1 MKKNLINLKKIFI
14 VATLIITVLT
24 PIFGINVYFGQN
36 LSSAEDLQFDPNQ
49 VISSLSLQSDTDSSI
64 QNVEADNLI
73 FDHDLK
79 RYLNNLKL
87 KDVDGRNVK
96 VIVLF
101 DDSTHK
107 SERINAIN
115 SILDNVEILNNY
127 DIIPGV
133 YLSCDPNELLL
144 KSELLEELGTIKKI
158 FKSKVYS
165 YPIQPTELPHSSALN
180 SVDYPNWWIPAIG
193 ADGLAFDGSGVR
205 VAIVDT
211 GIYEHPDLNVV
222 LSQNFISGES
232 SFYVDDIYGHGT
244 HVAGIVGSDGTS
256 SNGIYRGVAPGVS
269 LINAKAG
276 GLEGLEDGDIISA
289 IDWSVLPV
297 ISGGAGADI
306 ISMSF
311 GGGYPNA
318 SDPLARAMTNAAR
331 NYGVIL
337 VSSAGNSGP
346 DYFTGGSPASGPYI
360 ISVGATDSS
369 NNLAS
374 FSSWGPSFSYL
385 GYPDVVAPGVD
396 IIATEAPNSV
406 ISKEMRYLGDFFD
419 YIGDSDYIPLSGTSM
434 SCPMVAGALAIIKE
448 AYPSI
453 TSETARIA
461 LLEGAS
467 KFADHNFLKYGA
479 GLINVSKSLE
489 YLNQVNLTY
498 GNVNN
503 ISILFP
509 DEVPLEPFDLLHFPG
524 DYQSF
529 NLTLF
534 SGIANTYDINVPSN
548 VDGLSVSLDK
558 SQVTFAD
565 TGFNFIT
572 LDIKIKMNAQPGI
585 RSFELNVTSGSTLY
599 DSITISVE
607 VKLPDY
613 KILMESYHGLN
624 DWFPEISFYQMRF
637 YEMMNSLSELNISVD
652 YLAELWTPYYNKG
665 TDNSF
670 LTESKL
676 SKYDLIVLQ
685 NPILPF
691 NPLEMNFLKEY
702 FNNGGNI
709 LFLGTRYQD
718 LCSENLNAL
727 FDNLELDLQI
737 NEENIIY
744 ETWLGIGLYLN
755 TNNVTDLNSIPIFN
769 GVDKF
774 IWSYGNTFTTSGNVD
789 SIASIGGQTVAA
801 SYDGNPFGKGRFIAF
816 GDLHWLTDYFTETD
830 YQQDHMN
837 LLKNIINYFLYQE
850 DISINLALSSE
861 LTSTPQVNISAYVQ
875 NQILNIPIASSSLNL
890 NLTASIENT
899 GYFEIIDMV
908 SPFDGFS
915 TNYSITLPFPSDS
928 PYSITVN
935 LTLGQE
941 VYIKTIK
948 VLYYD
953 SNSYPQISFQ
963 TISGSTLRDGFDS
976 LSILS
981 QLNKPNYDVDAYMAI
996 YSYSLFNSKKTVNRT
1011 LNNFNNPPF
1020 STTYTKGYTPTS
1032 SDPAGLVLAYTV
1044 PKNISSNYYNPFS
1057 KRLISSIFNH
1067 APIID
1072 EFNSTFS
1079 IDGSA
1084 ITRLEDTYT
1093 LDTSYVYRASQ
1104 GSIIDFRVKAYDSV
1118 NYEDPNMSNM
1128 RVSINLFICLVS
1140 EDDYLVFIFPNK
1152 FPVSVLNY
1160 QSSSDIHQGTFE
1172 IPYTI
1177 QYSTIRG
1184 LVSISTVTNFDLDT
1198 NEGYIAIIMISVDD
1212 SEGGTNDFI
1221 IIFLISAGQQPF
1233 FLILGLVIA
1242 AIVIVSSLT
1251 ILLLVLRKRKKSR
1264 QQKITEEYY
1273 SPYEDTTTAPT
1284 YQQPSFSF
1292 CPYCGFKIMTLK
1304 NYCPNCGK
1312 QLKFKD

>member
-1 MKKNLINLKKIFI
+1 MKKNFINLKKVFI
-14 VATLIITVLT
+14 ATILIITVLT
-24 PIFGINVYFGQN
+24 PIFGINAYFSQN
-36 LSSAEDLQFDPNQ
+36 LSSAKILQFDTNQ
-49 VISSLSLQSDTDSSI
+49 VTSSLSLQSNTDSSN
-64 QNVEADNLI
+64 QNLKAENLI
-73 FDHDLK
+73 FDHSLNQ
-79 RYLNNLKL
+79 YLNNLKL
-87 KDVDGRNVK
+87 KNTNSKRVK
-96 VIVLF
+96 IIVLF
-101 DDSTHK
+101 DDVTHK
-107 SERINAIN
+107 SERINIIN
-115 SILDNVEILNNY
+115 SILDDVEIFNNY
-127 DIIPGV
+127 NIIPGV
-133 YLSCDPNELLL
+133 YLSCDPYELLL
-144 KSELLEELGTIKKI
+144 KAEQLEELGTIKKI
-158 FKSKVYS
+158 FKSKLYS
-165 YPIQPTELPHSSALN
+165 YPVQPSEFPQSSAL
-180 SVDYPNWWIPAIG
+180 SSADYPNWWISAIG
-193 ADGLAFDGSGVR
+193 ADNLTFDGSGIR

-211 GIYEHPDLNVV
+211 GIYEHPDLNVA
-222 LSQNFISGES
+222 LSQNFITGES

-276 GLEGLEDGDIISA
+276 GLEGLEDVDIISA
-289 IDWSVLPV
+289 IDWAVLPV

-318 SDPLARAMTNAAR
+318 SDPLARAMTNAVR

-374 FSSWGPSFSYL
+374 FSSRGPSFSYL

-396 IIATEAPNSV
+396 IIATESPNSV
-406 ISKEMRYLGDFFD
+406 ISKEMRYIGDFFD
-419 YIGDSDYIPLSGTSM
+419 YLGDSDYIPLSGTSM
-434 SCPMVAGALAIIKE
+434 SCPMVAGALALIKE

-453 TSETARIA
+453 TPETARIA
-461 LLEGAS
+461 LLEGAT

-489 YLNQVNLTY
+489 YLNQVNVTY
-498 GNVNN
+498 GNINN
-503 ISILFP
+503 ISKLFP

-534 SGIANTYDINVPSN
+534 SGIANTYDINIPSN
-548 VDGLSVSLDK
+548 VNGLSLSLDK
-558 SQVTFAD
+558 SQVTFIDA
-565 TGFNFIT
+565 GFDFIT
-572 LDIKIKMNAQPGI
+572 LDMKIKMNAQPGI
-585 RSFELNVTSGSTLY
+585 RTFELNITSGSTLY

-607 VKLPDY
+607 VELPDY
-613 KILMESYHGLN
+613 RILMESYHGLN
-624 DWFPEISFYQMRF
+624 DWIPELSFYQMRF
-637 YEMMNSLSELNISVD
+637 YEMMDSLSEFNISID
-652 YLAELWTPYYNKG
+652 YTAELWTPYYNKG

-670 LTESKL
+670 LTEVKL

-691 NPLEMNFLKEY
+691 NPLEITFLKEY
-702 FNNGGNI
+702 FDNGGNI

-727 FDNLELDLQI
+727 FNKLGLDLQI

-744 ETWLGIGLYLN
+744 ETWLGIGLILN
-755 TNNVTDLNSIPIFN
+755 THNVTDLNSPLIFN

-789 SIASIGGQTVAA
+789 SIASIDGRTVAA
-801 SYDGNPFGKGRFIAF
+801 SYDGTLYGKGRFVAF
-816 GDLHWLTDYFTETD
+816 GDLHWLTDYFDATN
-830 YQQDHMN
+830 YQQDHNNLLMN
-837 LLKNIINYFLYQE
+837 LINYFLYQE
-850 DISINLALSSE
+850 DVSINLALSSDF
-861 LTSTPQVNISAYVQ
+861 TSNPEINISAYIQ
-875 NQILNIPIASSSLNL
+875 NQVSNYPISTSTLNS
-890 NLTASIENT
+890 NLTASIENN
-899 GYFEIIDMV
+899 GYYEIVDMN
-908 SPFDGFS
+908 SPFNGFS
-915 TNYSITLPFPSDS
+915 FNNSLVLPFPSDS
-928 PYSITVN
+928 PYVITVN
-935 LTLGQE
+935 LTLGQDL
-941 VYIKTIK
+941 YSKTIK

-953 SNSYPQISFQ
+953 INSYPEINYQI
-963 TISGSTLRDGFDS
+963 ISGSTLRDGFDS
-976 LSILS
+976 LTILS
-981 QLNKPNYDVDAYMAI
+981 QLSKPDYDVDAYMAL
-996 YSYSLFNSKKTVNRT
+996 YSYSIFNSKETVNRT
-1011 LNNFNNPPF
+1011 LNNFDNAPL
-1020 STTYTKGYTPTS
+1020 STTYTKSYTPTN
-1032 SDPAGLVLAYTV
+1032 SDPGGLVLAYTV
-1044 PKNISSNYYNPFS
+1044 PKNASSNYYNPFS
-1057 KRLISSIFNH
+1057 KRLLSSIINH
-1067 APIID
+1067 NPIID
-1072 EFNSTFS
+1072 EINSTFS
-1079 IDGSA
+1079 IDGSV
-1084 ITRLEDTYT
+1084 ITRFEETYSI
-1093 LDTSYVYRASQ
+1093 DTSYVYRASQ

-1118 NYEDPNMSNM
+1118 NYEDPDMSNM
-1128 RVSINLFICLVS
+1128 RVSINFFMCLVS
-1140 EDDYLVFIFPNK
+1140 EDDFLVIIFPNS

-1184 LVSISTVTNFDLDT
+1184 LRSISTVTNFNLDT
-1198 NEGYIAIIMISVDD
+1198 NEGYIAVIWISVDD

-1233 FLILGLVIA
+1233 YLILGLIIA

-1264 QQKITEEYY
+1264 QQRFTEEYY
-1273 SPYEDTTTAPT
+1273 SPYEDTTTIPS
-1284 YQQPSFSF
+1284 YQRPSFSF